1 MRKMFI
7 ILLIAGILFGGWIL
21 IIKSNDPMLISS
33 PIESK
38 NKDKKIT
45 VNTGLTDKKENN
57 NKKTAD
63 TKELTKPR
71 VNPEEIVNKIDNLS
85 EDDVAKYYRNIEDG
99 INNFTKNEIYE
110 IPFFAERREAAEK
123 KSKELGFGT
132 GDREKAKKNNQ
143 AIIKIIFRYTKKGY
157 HAVKD
162 FVYSLS
168 DSNGSDMKDKSN
180 VPVKNSIETKRKS
193 EAINNLKKQKDQE

>member
-21 IIKSNDPMLISS
+21 ITKSNDPMPISS
-33 PIESK
+33 PVESK
-38 NKDKKIT
+38 NKSKKIT

-85 EDDVAKYYRNIEDG
+85 EDDVAKYYGNIEDG
-99 INNFTKNEIYE
+99 INNFTENEIYE

-132 GDREKAKKNNQ
+132 GDRKKAKENNQ
-143 AIIKIIFRYTKKGY
+143 AIIKIIIRARPKNPRIGY
-157 HAVKD
+157 K
-162 FVYSLS
+162 
-168 DSNGSDMKDKSN
+168 
-180 VPVKNSIETKRKS
+180 I
-193 EAINNLKKQKDQE
+193 AINFLKPKKDSPNPRSVKTIKFLLNLDPVFESLFAAE

>member
-21 IIKSNDPMLISS
+21 ITKSNDPMPISS
-33 PIESK
+33 PVESK
-38 NKDKKIT
+38 NKSNKIT

-57 NKKTAD
+57 NKKTAN

-85 EDDVAKYYRNIEDG
+85 EDDVAKYYGNIEDS
-99 INNFTKNEIYE
+99 INNFTENEIYE

-123 KSKELGFGT
+123 RSKELGLGT

-157 HAVKD
+157 HTVKD
-162 FVYSLS
+162 FLYSLS
-168 DSNGSDMKDKSN
+168 DSNGSDMKDQSN

-193 EAINNLKKQKDQE
+193 EAINNLKKQKEQE

>member
-21 IIKSNDPMLISS
+21 ITKSNDPVPISNI
-33 PIESK
+33 IESK
-38 NKDKKIT
+38 NKAKKSAI
-45 VNTGLTDKKENN
+45 NTGLTDKKENN

-85 EDDVAKYYRNIEDG
+85 EDDVAKYYGNIEDG
-99 INNFTKNEIYE
+99 INNFTENEIYE

-132 GDREKAKKNNQ
+132 GDRKKAKENNQ

-157 HAVKD
+157 HAIKD
-162 FVYSLS
+162 LLYSLS
-168 DSNGSDMKDKSN
+168 TDDRSEIKDTPN
-180 VPVKNSIETKRKS
+180 NPVKNNIESKRKS
-193 EAINNLKKQKDQE
+193 EAINNLKKQKEQE